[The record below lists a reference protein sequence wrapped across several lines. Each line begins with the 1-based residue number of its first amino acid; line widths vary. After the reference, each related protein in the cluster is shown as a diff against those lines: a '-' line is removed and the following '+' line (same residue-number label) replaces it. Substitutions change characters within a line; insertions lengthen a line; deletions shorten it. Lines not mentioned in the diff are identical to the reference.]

1 LINPATAWTDMHS
14 VDPQWLVEFEVDA
27 IIPGQPRP
35 TPEHGLLTFATP

>member
-27 IIPGQPRP
+27 I
-35 TPEHGLLTFATP
+35 TPD